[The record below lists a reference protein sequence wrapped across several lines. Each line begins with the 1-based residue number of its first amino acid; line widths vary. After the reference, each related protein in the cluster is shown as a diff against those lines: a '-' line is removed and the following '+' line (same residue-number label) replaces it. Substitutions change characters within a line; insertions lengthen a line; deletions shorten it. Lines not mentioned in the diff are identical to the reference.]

1 MPQTSDLSL
10 RLQHK
15 LNHSPQAT
23 DMLDASNID
32 IIAAQDVT
40 PLRDIAIYWAQ
51 IIAISLSIA
60 IPCVGVVVYALYRYI
75 VRSEKRHD

>member
-1 MPQTSDLSL
+1 
-10 RLQHK
+10 
-15 LNHSPQAT
+15 
-23 DMLDASNID
+23 MLDASNID